1 MTTVWPVALCKLANC
16 TQHSWDIFSSN
27 LSIPR
32 RPGLSPSRCTV
43 GRGQNEI
50 TPVTICY
57 SLREWA
63 RGDTSSQTCSFS
75 HSETAIIHFVWESC
89 CKIFLWLSIKIQR
102 EAATASHF
110 VKCIFCGWDNF
121 WTCIVVSSK
130 LWYCQTSFTS
140 LFEVSSL
147 VVGHGE
153 MEMLRGFQMFPSF
166 AWITTEKKRSSQQ
179 QSGETLFP
187 S

>member
-1 MTTVWPVALCKLANC
+1 M
-16 TQHSWDIFSSN
+16 
-27 LSIPR
+27 
-32 RPGLSPSRCTV
+32 

-121 WTCIVVSSK
+121 WTCIVAIQVMVSSNIVYK
-130 LWYCQTSFTS
+130 SVWSEQSGGGTWRCWEGSRCFQALHESPLRRSGAAEWRDFIS
-140 LFEVSSL
+140 VL
-147 VVGHGE
+147 V
-153 MEMLRGFQMFPSF
+153 PSF
-166 AWITTEKKRSSQQ
+166 LFIKPEKV
-179 QSGETLFP
+179 GIYLNLNLF
-187 S
+187 SLSKQYAGQIFCTASVLVEFV

>member
-1 MTTVWPVALCKLANC
+1 M
-16 TQHSWDIFSSN
+16 
-27 LSIPR
+27 
-32 RPGLSPSRCTV
+32 

-121 WTCIVVSSK
+121 WTCIVASSK
-130 LWYCQTSFTS
+130 LWYRQTSFTS

-147 VVGHGE
+147 VVGHGDVE
-153 MEMLRGFQMFPSF
+153 RVPDVSKLCMNHHWEEAEQPAAEWRDFISVLVPSF
-166 AWITTEKKRSSQQ
+166 LFIKPEKV
-179 QSGETLFP
+179 GIYLNLNLF
-187 S
+187 SLSKQYAGQIFCTASVLVVEFV